1 MVEEEWVFAWVI
13 FRVKTLLLI
22 FAAAHFIFLATGAFS
37 SVG

>member
-1 MVEEEWVFAWVI
+1 MVEEEWVFAGL
-13 FRVKTLLLI
+13 KTLLLI